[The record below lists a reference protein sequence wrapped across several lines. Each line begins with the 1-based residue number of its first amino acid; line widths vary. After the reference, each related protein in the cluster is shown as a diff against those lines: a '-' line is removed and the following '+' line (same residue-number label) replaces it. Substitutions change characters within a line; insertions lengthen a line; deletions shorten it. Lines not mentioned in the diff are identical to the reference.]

1 MIDIKLSK
9 TQLTKV
15 IHVTVWLNGLVFV
28 YKLSDCEFKSLCS
41 HLRSQSTLSNK
52 IEVCLKKMTVL
63 LYTYF
68 LNIILHALRQ
78 TFFNIYNLSFLHSPN
93 IGKIRVKVGPKTNYF
108 SYFMSSCTNRI
119 AVFNIFFSLIRSQ
132 PRDKQNHPHDFF
144 PFKYFLNNQFLTVFM
159 QNMLSWLLEL
169 LPQKMNHGF
178 VRQFVRN
185 CVQSWS
191 FVPFLYW
198 SSSSVHHP
206 ETIP

>member
-119 AVFNIFFSLIRSQ
+119 AVFNIFFHWYVANQETNKIV
-132 PRDKQNHPHDFF
+132 PVIFF
-144 PFKYFLNNQFLTVFM
+144 LLNIF
-159 QNMLSWLLEL
+159 E
-169 LPQKMNHGF
+169 
-178 VRQFVRN
+178 
-185 CVQSWS
+185 
-191 FVPFLYW
+191 
-198 SSSSVHHP
+198 
-206 ETIP
+206 